1 MAKVYKTV
9 QGDTVD
15 LIAHKEYG
23 YSRGS
28 AEQIYKAN
36 EFILLEQSYLLEPD
50 IELILP
56 DIKNSN
62 KARTLNTLW
71 E

>member
-1 MAKVYKTV
+1 MAKVYSTV

-23 YSRGS
+23 YSRGA

-36 EFILLEQSYLLEPD
+36 EFVLLNQSYLLEPG
-50 IELILP
+50 IKLVIP
-56 DIKNSN
+56 DLANNPKV
-62 KARTLNTLW
+62 RRLNTLW
-71 E
+71 G